1 MRGHLG
7 RAWSFTSAMASP
19 VITDAATTTK
29 LSTKHLAR
37 KRMQVETD
45 RMMLRVCFGVRSC
58 MLAGHPEGGA
68 TEVYPLSSHLLA
80 K

>member
-1 MRGHLG
+1 MCSELHIRHGV
-7 RAWSFTSAMASP
+7 AQ
-19 VITDAATTTK
+19 ITDATTTTTK

-45 RMMLRVCFGVRSC
+45 RMMLRGCFGVRSC